1 MWRNLVILVCIELLR
16 VVFLHISEVSVE
28 LNTLLEVLGWFMASD
43 VSEIVEIP
51 ENVHT
56 SLQKS
61 LPVYALKL

>member
-1 MWRNLVILVCIELLR
+1 MWGNLVILICIELLR
-16 VVFLHISEVSVE
+16 IVFLHIGEVSVE
-28 LNTLLEVLGWFMASD
+28 LNTLLKILGWFVTSN

-61 LPVYALKL
+61 LPVYTLKL

>member
-1 MWRNLVILVCIELLR
+1 MWGNLVILICIELLR
-16 VVFLHISEVSVE
+16 VVFLHIGEVSVE
-28 LNTLLEVLGWFMASD
+28 LNTLLKILGWFVTSN

-61 LPVYALKL
+61 LPVYTLKL